1 MTPSQFEARWRHDV
15 DHAEKTLF
23 KDGHVSPLF
32 CVVGEDG
39 QNHLIPASFGSAEE
53 KARAYDLARLTAIA
67 HDAELVMCR
76 AEAWLVL
83 GPMDQGITPSQ
94 SDRRLEVVSVVI
106 SARVGRRVVHRSS
119 LREIVRSADARPVGL
134 KDVAL
139 AKGATDAQGSMFELL
154 PPVRPN
160 TAQRALA
167 GAMVQVMQERA
178 VSAKHA

>member
-32 CVVGEDG
+32 CVVGKDG
-39 QNHLIPASFGSAEE
+39 QNHLMPASFGSAEE
-53 KARAYDLARLTAIA
+53 KARAYDMARLTAIA

-106 SARVGRRVVHRSS
+106 SARVGRRVVHRSC
-119 LREIVRSADARPVGL
+119 LREILRGEDGRPTGL
-134 KDVAL
+134 RDVAL
-139 AKGATDAQGSMFELL
+139 PKGKLDMTGPMFELL
-154 PPVRPN
+154 PPKRPD
-160 TAQRALA
+160 AGQRAMA
-167 GAMVQVMQERA
+167 EAYVQVMRERNG
-178 VSAKHA
+178 V